1 MRITESQASRASPRV
16 SAVLGRQW
24 LLLIGVTL
32 LTVVADQASKAY
44 VVAHLGLYESWMPLA
59 FLEPVFRFTLVHNTG
74 AAFGLFPQGGS
85 MFLIIAVVISVVIVY
100 YYRQVPS
107 GAWLARLAL
116 GLQLGGA
123 LGNVVDR
130 VRLGYV
136 VDFLHVEYWPVFNV
150 ADSCIVIGVTLLALL
165 MLIQE
170 HQESQASQSGGE
182 EPSGQDASLDSPGGR
197 AIPR

>member
-1 MRITESQASRASPRV
+1 MRVTETPAHRASQHITLSSVGP
-16 SAVLGRQW
+16 W
-24 LLLIGVTL
+24 LLLLGVTL

-59 FLEPVFRFTLVHNTG
+59 FLEPMFRFTLVHNTG

-85 MFLIIAVVISVVIVY
+85 IFLVIAIVISVVIVY
-100 YYRQVPS
+100 YYRRVPS

-123 LGNVVDR
+123 LGNVIDR
-130 VRLGYV
+130 ARLGYV

-170 HQESQASQSGGE
+170 HQEVQASKSSGE

>member
-1 MRITESQASRASPRV
+1 MRITESRANRASQRI
-16 SAVLGRQW
+16 SLALAGEW

-32 LTVVADQASKAY
+32 LTVAADQASKAY
-44 VVAHLGLYESWMPLA
+44 AVAHLGLYESWMPLA
-59 FLEPVFRFTLVHNTG
+59 FLEPLFRFTLVHNTG

-85 MFLIIAVVISVVIVY
+85 IFLIIAIVISVVIVY

-150 ADSCIVIGVTLLALL
+150 ADSCIVIGVALLTLL

-170 HQESQASQSGGE
+170 HQEARARESGSD
-182 EPSGQDASLDSPGGR
+182 EPSSQDTSLDSPGGR
-197 AIPR
+197 AIPH